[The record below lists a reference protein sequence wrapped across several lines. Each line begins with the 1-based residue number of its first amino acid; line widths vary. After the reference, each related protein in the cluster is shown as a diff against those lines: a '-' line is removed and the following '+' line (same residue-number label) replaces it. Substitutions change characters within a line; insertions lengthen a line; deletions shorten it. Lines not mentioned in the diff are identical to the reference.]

1 MVTQSPLCHLRRC
14 ALFVLGPICAE
25 VAGHVAMRSLPCH
38 MGSSYLARLTGNGTQ
53 DLSKEVP
60 SPLGC
65 IPLGQLRFNEK
76 TLMNP

>member
-38 MGSSYLARLTGNGTQ
+38 MGSSYLARLTRN
-53 DLSKEVP
+53 
-60 SPLGC
+60 
-65 IPLGQLRFNEK
+65 
-76 TLMNP
+76 